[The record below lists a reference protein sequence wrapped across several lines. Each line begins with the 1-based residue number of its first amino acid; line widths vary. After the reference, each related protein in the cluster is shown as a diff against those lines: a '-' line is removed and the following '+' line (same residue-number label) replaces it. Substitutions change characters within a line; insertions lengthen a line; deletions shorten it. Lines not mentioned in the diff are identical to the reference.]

1 MKLVFATHNSNKLK
15 EIQQLLPE
23 FIELISLDMLG
34 CMDEIPETEN
44 TLEGNAKLKADFI
57 TNTYQLPCFADDTGL
72 LVNSLNGEP
81 GVYSARYAGEQNDSQ
96 ANMAKLLNNLKNKE
110 DRTAHFKTVIA
121 LNINGET
128 HIFEGK
134 VIGEITTSQKGNHGF
149 GYDPIF
155 KPNGYKE
162 TFAELPLSIKNSISH
177 RGQAVQK
184 LIAYLNN
191 INVSE

>member
-34 CMDEIPETEN
+34 CMDEIPETAN

-72 LVNSLNGEP
+72 LVNSLNAEP

>member
-1 MKLVFATHNSNKLK
+1 MKIVFATHNSNKLK

-34 CMDEIPETEN
+34 CMDEIPETAN

>member
-34 CMDEIPETEN
+34 CMDEIPETAN

>member
-34 CMDEIPETEN
+34 CMDEIPETAN

-57 TNTYQLPCFADDTGL
+57 TNTYQLPCFGDDTGL

-96 ANMAKLLNNLKNKE
+96 ANMAKLLSNLKNKE

>member
-72 LVNSLNGEP
+72 LVNSLNAEP